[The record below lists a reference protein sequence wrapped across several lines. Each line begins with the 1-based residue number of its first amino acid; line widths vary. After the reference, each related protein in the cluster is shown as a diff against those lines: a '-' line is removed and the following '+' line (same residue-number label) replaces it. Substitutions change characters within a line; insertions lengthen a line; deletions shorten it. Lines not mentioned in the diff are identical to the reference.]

1 MSFYSILDLGIILLY
16 FIGALFFLAGVLG
29 MNRSFKRLAP
39 YITVLGFLLHTLDI
53 LIKLQ
58 TNVLFTF
65 SQTQFYFSL
74 LAWSFL
80 LIYLLL
86 WWRLRLQF
94 LALTAAPLAL
104 VLFTSSLALSTSDL
118 NIPEQ
123 LSALWFSLHIIALF
137 LSIAL
142 LAMAFGAG
150 ILYLHKD
157 KQIKNKVKPNKLRK
171 GFPSLTSLDK
181 VNHVAVNI
189 GFPLFTVGMLAGF
202 VWAKIMFA
210 YLFHQRITIGWKG
223 RRPARIAVWLFVLC
237 ILSLLLINF
246 YFPTHHSFRA

>member
-1 MSFYSILDLGIILLY
+1 
-16 FIGALFFLAGVLG
+16 
-29 MNRSFKRLAP
+29 LAP

-86 WWRLRLQF
+86 WWKLRLQF

-202 VWAKIMFA
+202 VWAKIAWGDFFTWDPKELISIAIWFMFA